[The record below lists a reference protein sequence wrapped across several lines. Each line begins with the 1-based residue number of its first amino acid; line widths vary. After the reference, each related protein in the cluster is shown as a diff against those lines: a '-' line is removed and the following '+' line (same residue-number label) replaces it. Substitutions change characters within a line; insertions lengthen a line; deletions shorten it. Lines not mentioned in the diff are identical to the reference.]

1 MLSNYI
7 ARYVCVQYLRSIN
20 NNVMNRNLNFVS
32 ECNLPN
38 FCKTT
43 YTLGINLFCR
53 RGLYKDTGNGH
64 KEHPDSLQQK
74 AAW

>member
-38 FCKTT
+38 FC
-43 YTLGINLFCR
+43 R